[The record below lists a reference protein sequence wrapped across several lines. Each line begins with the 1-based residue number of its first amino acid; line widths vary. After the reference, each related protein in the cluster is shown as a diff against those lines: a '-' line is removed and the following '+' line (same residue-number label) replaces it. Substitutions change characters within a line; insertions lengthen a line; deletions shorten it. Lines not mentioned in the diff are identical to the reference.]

1 MSEIDTSIRRGN
13 RNVFADLGNA
23 GADSHLLKASLVSRV
38 QDVIDRRGLTQGEA
52 GKILGIGQPDVSRML
67 RGNFRDVSVEGLM
80 RFLRALGY
88 EIDIVVREPGKPAT
102 SQTIHLL
109 AESV

>member
-52 GKILGIGQPDVSRML
+52 GKILGIGQPDVSGCFEATFAMSRS
-67 RGNFRDVSVEGLM
+67 RGSCASCARS
-80 RFLRALGY
+80 
-88 EIDIVVREPGKPAT
+88 AT
-102 SQTIHLL
+102 R
-109 AESV
+109 